1 MWFYFND
8 KLFFLGEDSDSECHT
23 SSTEDSP
30 QAGPPSGGTRPP
42 LKRERPRKKPPA
54 PAAPQVPLGPPMGA
68 PQGPPRTVAIPVA
81 MPIAP
86 AVIPR
91 LPPPTQVRIPAES
104 EQGEIIINYHTGCP
118 IKIDGLL
125 KMIFYT

>member
-1 MWFYFND
+1 MTKYNY
-8 KLFFLGEDSDSECHT
+8 FLGEDSDSECHT

-54 PAAPQVPLGPPMGA
+54 PAAPQVPLGPPIGA
-68 PQGPPRTVAIPVA
+68 PLGPPRTVAIPVA

-104 EQGEIIINYHTGCP
+104 EQGEIFLINYHTGCP
-118 IKIDGLL
+118 IKIA
-125 KMIFYT
+125 MY